1 MIFSETELAGAYTID
16 IERHEDE
23 RGFFARSF
31 CVEEFAEHGLATHWA
46 QSNVSFN
53 ERQGTMR
60 GMHWQTPPHE
70 EVKLVRCTQGS
81 IFDVIVDVRAGSA
94 TTGRWVGVELSAQ
107 NRRMLYIPGGFAH
120 GFLTTADKTE
130 VFYEMSSP
138 HVPDAAHGFC
148 WNDPQL
154 AIAWPGPVNV
164 ISNRDAGYPH
174 LDLAAIERETQ

>member
-1 MIFSETELAGAYTID
+1 MIFRETKLAGAYTI
-16 IERHEDE
+16 ELEPHADE

-31 CVEEFAEHGLATHWA
+31 CAEEFADHGLVAHWA

-53 ERQGTMR
+53 ERRGTLR

-70 EVKLVRCTQGS
+70 EVKLVRCTKGA
-81 IFDVIVDVRAGSA
+81 IYDVIVDVRAGSPTA
-94 TTGRWVGVELSAQ
+94 GVWVGVELSEK

-138 HVPDAAHGFC
+138 HVPEAARGFC
-148 WNDPQL
+148 WSDPQVG
-154 AIAWPGPVNV
+154 IDWPESVQV
-164 ISNRDAGYPH
+164 ISDRDAAFPA
-174 LDLAAIERETQ
+174 LDLKAIESGTA

>member
-1 MIFSETELAGAYTID
+1 VIFSETELAGAYTID
-16 IERHEDE
+16 IERHEDA

-31 CVEEFAEHGLATHWA
+31 CVEEFAEYGLTTHWV

-53 ERQGTMR
+53 EHQATMR
-60 GMHWQTPPHE
+60 GMHWQSPPHE

-138 HVPDAAHGFC
+138 HVPDAARGFC

-154 AIAWPGPVNV
+154 DIAWPGPVNV
-164 ISNRDAGYPH
+164 ISDRDAGYPH
-174 LDLAAIERETQ
+174 LDLALIETETQ